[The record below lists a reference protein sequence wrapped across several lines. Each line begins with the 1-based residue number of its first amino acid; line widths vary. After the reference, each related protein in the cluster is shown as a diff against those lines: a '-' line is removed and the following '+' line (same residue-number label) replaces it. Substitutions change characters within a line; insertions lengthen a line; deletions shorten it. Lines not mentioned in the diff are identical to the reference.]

1 MSESTE
7 FRFELAQAHKREL
20 YLARIRAN
28 TQRYCD
34 RYRAFYDD
42 MVCNGYDR
50 YLPQE
55 FSRVRE
61 DLEKIEGNLDTDTE
75 AARDISMHL
84 GAYITQLPVLAR
96 EAKREFEARER
107 QRRRELEEQKKLARS
122 ELEVFL
128 HQQLISFDDPV
139 VRDFACDQL
148 RALRGEYA
156 DRNVS
161 PGDLDTEKKTLRQR
175 FGAIRA
181 EAEAKASA
189 WKQQKRQ
196 QTRAESQCTAL
207 EICRENIAQDK
218 SENPKA
224 IQELLDRIAATQH
237 KLTEGPALEQEEL
250 QQQLLTAVNTA
261 DEAVVDER
269 CRKET
274 VKAIVG
280 SLRKVGF
287 VVDCPRRHKDGDSDE
302 VVVMAR
308 KPAGNQAEVRVT
320 IDGGFLYRF
329 DNYKGMSCKKDIDK
343 FLPMVKEIYGIKLS
357 DKRVLWQNPDRLSR
371 SARPIECDRR
381 EQKNG

>member
-7 FRFELAQAHKREL
+7 FRFELARAHRREL

-28 TQRYCD
+28 TQRYYD

-42 MVCNGYDR
+42 MVRNGYDQ

-61 DLEKIEGNLDTDTE
+61 DLEKIKGDLETDTE

-84 GAYITQLPVLAR
+84 GAYITQLPALAR

-107 QRRRELEEQKKLARS
+107 QRRRELEEQRKRARS

-128 HQQLISFDDPV
+128 HQQLTSFDDPV
-139 VRDFACDQL
+139 VRDFAYDQL
-148 RALRGEYA
+148 RALQEEYA

-161 PGDLDTEKKTLRQR
+161 LDNLDAEKKALRQR
-175 FGAIRA
+175 LGVIRA
-181 EAEAKASA
+181 EAESKASA
-189 WKQQKRQ
+189 WKQQKRR
-196 QTRAESQCTAL
+196 QTQAESQRTAL

-274 VKAIVG
+274 VKAIIG
-280 SLRKVGF
+280 SLRKAGF
-287 VVDCPRRHKDGDSDE
+287 VVDSPRRHKDGDSDE

-308 KPAGNQAEVRVT
+308 KPVGNQAEVRVT

-329 DNYKGMSCKKDIDK
+329 DKYKGMSCKKDIDK

-357 DKRVLWQNPDRLSR
+357 DRRILWQNPDRLS
-371 SARPIECDRR
+371 SSVQPLEYDQR

>member
-7 FRFELAQAHKREL
+7 FRFELAQARKREL
-20 YLARIRAN
+20 YLTRIRAN

-42 MVCNGYDR
+42 MVRNGYDR

-75 AARDISMHL
+75 AARDISMHI

-107 QRRRELEEQKKLARS
+107 QRRRELEEQKKQARS

-128 HQQLISFDDPV
+128 HQQLLSFDDPV

-175 FGAIRA
+175 FRAIRA
-181 EAEAKASA
+181 EAEAKVSA
-189 WKQQKRQ
+189 WKQQKR
-196 QTRAESQCTAL
+196 
-207 EICRENIAQDK
+207 
-218 SENPKA
+218 
-224 IQELLDRIAATQH
+224 
-237 KLTEGPALEQEEL
+237 
-250 QQQLLTAVNTA
+250 
-261 DEAVVDER
+261 
-269 CRKET
+269 
-274 VKAIVG
+274 
-280 SLRKVGF
+280 
-287 VVDCPRRHKDGDSDE
+287 
-302 VVVMAR
+302 
-308 KPAGNQAEVRVT
+308 
-320 IDGGFLYRF
+320 
-329 DNYKGMSCKKDIDK
+329 
-343 FLPMVKEIYGIKLS
+343 
-357 DKRVLWQNPDRLSR
+357 
-371 SARPIECDRR
+371 
-381 EQKNG
+381 